1 MAELQLIS
9 SDSHVSEPPD
19 LWVER
24 IDTKYRDRAPRVVLN
39 PEGQEGA
46 YLVYEGYPPH
56 NLAIGLG
63 AGRTPEEL
71 AAFLKT
77 GTYADA
83 RPGGW
88 DPAQRLPDME
98 LDGVEAEVLYTTLG
112 FRLFWLKD
120 AGLQRACFRV
130 YNDWLAAYC
139 SYAPKRLKGLAL
151 ISLYD
156 PKEGAQE
163 LERCAKLGLKGAMIW
178 CSPPADQPY
187 SSELYDPFWAAAQD
201 LDMPVSLHAITGM
214 ERIPWEYGAEKRA
227 MRSTVTPHE
236 IEKSFSILILSGVLE
251 RFPRL
256 KIVSAENNCGWL
268 PYYLQRMD
276 RGFARFGPSG
286 TVTPWPTKLTLKPSE
301 YFRRQMYC
309 TFIDDSFGV
318 ASRQWIGV
326 DNVMWSSDY
335 PHTASTWPH
344 SRDIIERDF
353 KEVSEV
359 EKRKI
364 VRRTSPNSTALTWV
378 KPGKE
383 EQPCILITSAST
395 RTTWK
400 PRCSFTAEYWA
411 CG

>member
-1 MAELQLIS
+1 MVELQLIS

-39 PEGQEGA
+39 PEGQQGA
-46 YLVYEGYPPH
+46 YFVYEGYPPH

-151 ISLYD
+151 ISLYA
-156 PKEGAQE
+156 PKAGAQE

-187 SSELYDPFWAAAQD
+187 SSEIYDPFWAAAQEMR
-201 LDMPVSLHAITGM
+201 MPVSLHAITGM
-214 ERIPWEYGAEKRA
+214 GWESQYNWGERYMRA
-227 MRSTVTPHE
+227 TVLSHE
-236 IEKSFSILILSGVLE
+236 VEKSFSVLIFSGVLD
-251 RFPRL
+251 RFPEL
-256 KIVSAENNCGWL
+256 QIVSAENNVGWI

-276 RGFARFGPSG
+276 RTFERGRYAAGYKIQM
-286 TVTPWPTKLTLKPSE
+286 TPSE
-301 YFRRQMYC
+301 YFRRQMHC
-309 TFIDDSFGV
+309 TYIDDYVGV
-318 ASRQWIGV
+318 ANR
-326 DNVMWSSDY
+326 
-335 PHTASTWPH
+335 H
-344 SRDIIERDF
+344 
-353 KEVSEV
+353 
-359 EKRKI
+359 
-364 VRRTSPNSTALTWV
+364 
-378 KPGKE
+378 
-383 EQPCILITSAST
+383 
-395 RTTWK
+395 
-400 PRCSFTAEYWA
+400 
-411 CG
+411 

>member
-24 IDTKYRDRAPRVVLN
+24 LDIKYRDRAPRVVLN
-39 PEGQEGA
+39 PEGQAGA
-46 YLVYEGYPPH
+46 YFIYEGYPPH

-120 AGLQRACFRV
+120 AGLQQACFRV
-130 YNDWLAAYC
+130 YNDWLASYC
-139 SYAPKRLKGLAL
+139 SYAPRRLKGLAL

-156 PKEGAQE
+156 PKAGAQE
-163 LERCAKLGLKGAMIW
+163 LERCARLGLKGAMIW

-187 SSELYDPFWAAAQD
+187 SSEIYEPFWAAAQA

-214 ERIPWEYGAEKRA
+214 ERIPWEYGAEQRA

-318 ASRQWIGV
+318 ASRHWIGV

-344 SRDIIERDF
+344 SRDIIARDF
-353 KEVSEV
+353 KDVSEV

-364 VRRTSPNSTALTWV
+364 VRENAAQLY
-378 KPGKE
+378 GFD
-383 EQPCILITSAST
+383 LD
-395 RTTWK
+395 
-400 PRCSFTAEYWA
+400 
-411 CG
+411 

>member
-1 MAELQLIS
+1 MAEPQLIS

-24 IDTKYRDRAPRVVLN
+24 LDIKYRDRAPRVVLN

-46 YLVYEGYPPH
+46 YFVYEGYPPH

-120 AGLQRACFRV
+120 AALQRACFRV

-139 SYAPKRLKGLAL
+139 SYAPRRLKGLAL

-163 LERCAKLGLKGAMIW
+163 LERCARLGLKGAMIW

-187 SSELYDPFWAAAQD
+187 SSEIYEPFWAAAQD

-227 MRSTVTPHE
+227 MRQTVTPHE

-318 ASRQWIGV
+318 ASRHWIGV

-353 KEVSEV
+353 KDVSEV

-364 VRRTSPNSTALTWV
+364 VRENAAQLY
-378 KPGKE
+378 GFD
-383 EQPCILITSAST
+383 LD
-395 RTTWK
+395 
-400 PRCSFTAEYWA
+400 
-411 CG
+411 

>member
-1 MAELQLIS
+1 
-9 SDSHVSEPPD
+9 
-19 LWVER
+19 
-24 IDTKYRDRAPRVVLN
+24 VLN
-39 PEGQEGA
+39 PEGQRGA
-46 YLVYEGYPPH
+46 YFVYEGYPPH
-56 NLAIGLG
+56 NLLLAWSG
-63 AGRTPEEL
+63 GRLRSWPP
-71 AAFLKT
+71 FKT

-98 LDGVEAEVLYTTLG
+98 LDGVGGGALTTLG

-156 PKEGAQE
+156 PKAGAQE

-187 SSELYDPFWAAAQD
+187 SSEIYDPFWASAQD

-227 MRSTVTPHE
+227 LRQTVTPHE

-256 KIVSAENNCGWL
+256 KIVLGGE
-268 PYYLQRMD
+268 
-276 RGFARFGPSG
+276 
-286 TVTPWPTKLTLKPSE
+286 
-301 YFRRQMYC
+301 
-309 TFIDDSFGV
+309 
-318 ASRQWIGV
+318 
-326 DNVMWSSDY
+326 
-335 PHTASTWPH
+335 
-344 SRDIIERDF
+344 
-353 KEVSEV
+353 
-359 EKRKI
+359 
-364 VRRTSPNSTALTWV
+364 
-378 KPGKE
+378 
-383 EQPCILITSAST
+383 
-395 RTTWK
+395 
-400 PRCSFTAEYWA
+400 
-411 CG
+411 

>member
-9 SDSHVSEPPD
+9 SHFHVSEPPD

-139 SYAPKRLKGLAL
+139 SYAPRRLKGLAL

-163 LERCAKLGLKGAMIW
+163 LERCVRLGLKGAMIW

-187 SSELYDPFWAAAQD
+187 SSEIYDPFWAAAQD

-286 TVTPWPTKLTLKPSE
+286 TVTPWATKLTLKPSE

-318 ASRQWIGV
+318 ASRHWIGV

-353 KEVSEV
+353 KDVSEV

-364 VRRTSPNSTALTWV
+364 VRENVAQLY
-378 KPGKE
+378 GFD
-383 EQPCILITSAST
+383 LD
-395 RTTWK
+395 
-400 PRCSFTAEYWA
+400 
-411 CG
+411 

>member
-1 MAELQLIS
+1 MADLQLIS

-24 IDTKYRDRAPRVVLN
+24 LDLKYRERAPRLILN
-39 PEGQEGA
+39 PDGQEGA
-46 YLVYEGYPPH
+46 YFIYEGYPPH

-120 AGLQRACFRV
+120 AGLQRACFHV
-130 YNDWLAAYC
+130 YNDWLAEYC
-139 SYAPKRLKGLAL
+139 SYAPRRLKGLAL

-156 PKEGAQE
+156 PKAGAQE

-187 SSELYDPFWAAAQD
+187 SSEIYDPFWAAAQD

-227 MRSTVTPHE
+227 LRQTVTPHE

-286 TVTPWPTKLTLKPSE
+286 MVTPWPTKLTLKPSE

-318 ASRQWIGV
+318 ASRHWIGV
-326 DNVMWSSDY
+326 DNIMWSSDY

-344 SRDIIERDF
+344 SRDIIARDF
-353 KEVSEV
+353 KDVSEV
-359 EKRKI
+359 ERRKI
-364 VRRTSPNSTALTWV
+364 VRENAAQLY
-378 KPGKE
+378 GFD
-383 EQPCILITSAST
+383 LD
-395 RTTWK
+395 
-400 PRCSFTAEYWA
+400 
-411 CG
+411 

>member
-1 MAELQLIS
+1 MAEYKLIS
-9 SDSHVSEPPD
+9 ADSHVSEPPD
-19 LWVER
+19 LWATRV
-24 IDTKYRDRAPRVVLN
+24 DQKYRDRAPRLAVDL
-39 PEGQEGA
+39 PGKEGA
-46 YLVYEGYPPH
+46 YFLYEGYAPH
-56 NLAIGLG
+56 PIGIGLG
-63 AGRTPEEL
+63 AGKSPEEL
-71 AAFLKT
+71 AEFLTKA
-77 GTYADA
+77 TYADA

-88 DPAQRLPDME
+88 DPAERVKDND
-98 LDGVEAEVLYTTLG
+98 LDGVEADVLYTTLG
-112 FRLFWLKD
+112 FRVFWIKD
-120 AGLQRACFRV
+120 AGLQTDCFRV
-130 YNDWLAAYC
+130 YNDWLAEYC
-139 SYAPKRLKGLAL
+139 SYSPKRMVGLPM

-156 PKEGAQE
+156 PPAGARE
-163 LERCAKLGLKGAMIW
+163 LERCAKKGLKGAMIW

-187 SSELYDPFWAAAQD
+187 SSEIYEPFWAAAQD

-301 YFRRQMYC
+301 YFQRQMYC

-318 ASRQWIGV
+318 ASRHWIGV

-353 KEVSEV
+353 KDVSEV

-364 VRRTSPNSTALTWV
+364 VRENVAQLY
-378 KPGKE
+378 GFD
-383 EQPCILITSAST
+383 L
-395 RTTWK
+395 
-400 PRCSFTAEYWA
+400 
-411 CG
+411 G

>member
-24 IDTKYRDRAPRVVLN
+24 IDSKYRDRAPRVVLN

-98 LDGVEAEVLYTTLG
+98 LDGVEADVLYTTLG

-130 YNDWLAAYC
+130 YNDWLAEYC

-156 PKEGAQE
+156 PKEGAEE
-163 LERCAKLGLKGAMIW
+163 LARCAKIGLKGAMIW

-187 SSELYDPFWAAAQD
+187 SSEIYDPFWAAAQD

-214 ERIPWEYGAEKRA
+214 ERIPWEYGAEQRA

-251 RFPRL
+251 R
-256 KIVSAENNCGWL
+256 
-268 PYYLQRMD
+268 
-276 RGFARFGPSG
+276 
-286 TVTPWPTKLTLKPSE
+286 
-301 YFRRQMYC
+301 FRRQMYC

-353 KEVSEV
+353 KDVSEI
-359 EKRKI
+359 EKWKI
-364 VRRTSPNSTALTWV
+364 VRGNAAQLY
-378 KPGKE
+378 GFD
-383 EQPCILITSAST
+383 LD
-395 RTTWK
+395 
-400 PRCSFTAEYWA
+400 
-411 CG
+411 

>member
-24 IDTKYRDRAPRVVLN
+24 IDIKYRDRAPRVVLN

-156 PKEGAQE
+156 PKAGAQE

-187 SSELYDPFWAAAQD
+187 SSEIYDPFWAAAQD

-318 ASRQWIGV
+318 ASRHWIGV

-364 VRRTSPNSTALTWV
+364 VRENVAQLY
-378 KPGKE
+378 GFD
-383 EQPCILITSAST
+383 L
-395 RTTWK
+395 
-400 PRCSFTAEYWA
+400 
-411 CG
+411 G

>member
-1 MAELQLIS
+1 MAEPQLIS

-19 LWVER
+19 LWAER
-24 IDTKYRDRAPRVVLN
+24 LDIKYRGRAPRVVLN

-46 YLVYEGYPPH
+46 YFIYEGYPPH

-139 SYAPKRLKGLAL
+139 SYAPRRLKGLAL

-163 LERCAKLGLKGAMIW
+163 LERCARLGLKGAMIW

-187 SSELYDPFWAAAQD
+187 SSEIYEPFWAAAQD

-318 ASRQWIGV
+318 ASRHWIGV

-344 SRDIIERDF
+344 SRDIIARDF

-364 VRRTSPNSTALTWV
+364 VRENVAQLY
-378 KPGKE
+378 GFD
-383 EQPCILITSAST
+383 L
-395 RTTWK
+395 
-400 PRCSFTAEYWA
+400 
-411 CG
+411 G

>member
-24 IDTKYRDRAPRVVLN
+24 LDLKYRDRAPRLVLN

-46 YLVYEGYPPH
+46 YFIYEGYPPH

-139 SYAPKRLKGLAL
+139 SYAPRRLKGLAL

-156 PKEGAQE
+156 PKAGVQE

-178 CSPPADQPY
+178 CSPPADQAY
-187 SSELYDPFWAAAQD
+187 SSEIYDPFWAAAQD

-227 MRSTVTPHE
+227 MRQTVTPHE

-318 ASRQWIGV
+318 ASRHWIGV
-326 DNVMWSSDY
+326 DNIMWSSDY

-344 SRDIIERDF
+344 SRDIITRDF
-353 KEVSEV
+353 KDVSEV

-364 VRRTSPNSTALTWV
+364 VRENAAQLY
-378 KPGKE
+378 GFD
-383 EQPCILITSAST
+383 LD
-395 RTTWK
+395 
-400 PRCSFTAEYWA
+400 
-411 CG
+411 

>member
-1 MAELQLIS
+1 MAEPQLIS

-24 IDTKYRDRAPRVVLN
+24 LDIKYRDRAPRIVLN

-46 YLVYEGYPPH
+46 YFVYEGYPPH

-139 SYAPKRLKGLAL
+139 NYAPRRLKGLAL

-163 LERCAKLGLKGAMIW
+163 LERCARLGLKGAMIW

-187 SSELYDPFWAAAQD
+187 SSEIYEPFWAAAQD

-318 ASRQWIGV
+318 ASRHWIGV

-344 SRDIIERDF
+344 SRDIIARDF
-353 KEVSEV
+353 KDVSEI

-364 VRRTSPNSTALTWV
+364 VRENAAQLY
-378 KPGKE
+378 GFD
-383 EQPCILITSAST
+383 L
-395 RTTWK
+395 
-400 PRCSFTAEYWA
+400 
-411 CG
+411 G

>member
-1 MAELQLIS
+1 MAEPQLIS

-24 IDTKYRDRAPRVVLN
+24 LDIKYRDRAPRVALN

-46 YLVYEGYPPH
+46 YFVYEGYPPH

-120 AGLQRACFRV
+120 AALQRACFRV

-139 SYAPKRLKGLAL
+139 SYAPRRLKGLAL

-163 LERCAKLGLKGAMIW
+163 LERCARLGLKGAMIW

-187 SSELYDPFWAAAQD
+187 SSEIYEPFWAAAQD

-227 MRSTVTPHE
+227 MRQTVTPHE

-318 ASRQWIGV
+318 ASRHWIGV

-353 KEVSEV
+353 KDVSEV

-364 VRRTSPNSTALTWV
+364 VRENAAQLY
-378 KPGKE
+378 GFD
-383 EQPCILITSAST
+383 LD
-395 RTTWK
+395 
-400 PRCSFTAEYWA
+400 
-411 CG
+411 

>member
-24 IDTKYRDRAPRVVLN
+24 LDIKYRDRAPRVVLN

-46 YLVYEGYPPH
+46 YFVYEGYPPH

-187 SSELYDPFWAAAQD
+187 SSEIYDPFWAAAQD

-214 ERIPWEYGAEKRA
+214 ERIPWEYGAEQRA

-318 ASRQWIGV
+318 ASRHWIGV

-344 SRDIIERDF
+344 SRDIIARDF

-364 VRRTSPNSTALTWV
+364 VRENVAQLY
-378 KPGKE
+378 GFD
-383 EQPCILITSAST
+383 L
-395 RTTWK
+395 
-400 PRCSFTAEYWA
+400 
-411 CG
+411 G

>member
-187 SSELYDPFWAAAQD
+187 SSEIYDPFWAAAQD

-227 MRSTVTPHE
+227 MRQTVTPHE

-318 ASRQWIGV
+318 ASRHWIGV

-353 KEVSEV
+353 KDVSEV

-364 VRRTSPNSTALTWV
+364 VRENVAQLY
-378 KPGKE
+378 GFD
-383 EQPCILITSAST
+383 LD
-395 RTTWK
+395 
-400 PRCSFTAEYWA
+400 
-411 CG
+411 

>member
-1 MAELQLIS
+1 MAELRLIS

-24 IDTKYRDRAPRVVLN
+24 VDQKYRDRAPKVVLN

-46 YLVYEGYPPH
+46 YFVYEGFPPH

-88 DPAQRLPDME
+88 DPSQRLPDME

-120 AGLQRACFRV
+120 AGLQQACFRV
-130 YNDWLAAYC
+130 YNDWLAEYC
-139 SYAPKRLKGLAL
+139 SYAPRQLKGLAL

-156 PKEGAQE
+156 PQEGARE
-163 LERCAKLGLKGAMIW
+163 LVRCAKLGLKGAMIW

-187 SSELYDPFWAAAQD
+187 SLPLYDPFWAAAQD

-214 ERIPWEYGAEKRA
+214 ERIPWEYGAEQRA
-227 MRSTVTPHE
+227 MRPTVTPHE

-268 PYYLQRMD
+268 PYYLQRVD
-276 RGFARFGPSG
+276 RAFRRFGPSG
-286 TVTPWPTKLTLKPSE
+286 TATPWPTKLTLTPSE
-301 YFRRQMYC
+301 YFQRQMYC
-309 TFIDDSFGV
+309 TFIDDPFGV
-318 ASRQWIGV
+318 ASRHWIGV
-326 DNVMWSSDY
+326 DNLMWSSDY
-335 PHTASTWPH
+335 PHTASTWPR
-344 SRDIIERDF
+344 SRAVIERDF
-353 KEVSEV
+353 KDVSEE
-359 EKRKI
+359 EKWKI
-364 VRRTSPNSTALTWV
+364 VRGNVAKLY
-378 KPGKE
+378 GFD
-383 EQPCILITSAST
+383 L
-395 RTTWK
+395 
-400 PRCSFTAEYWA
+400 
-411 CG
+411 G

>member
-24 IDTKYRDRAPRVVLN
+24 LDIKYRDRAPRLVLN

-46 YLVYEGYPPH
+46 YFVYEGYPPH

-139 SYAPKRLKGLAL
+139 SYAPRRLKGLAL
-151 ISLYD
+151 IPLYD
-156 PKEGAQE
+156 PKAGAQE

-187 SSELYDPFWAAAQD
+187 SSEIYEPFWAAAQD

-318 ASRQWIGV
+318 ASRHWIGV

-344 SRDIIERDF
+344 SRDIIARDF

-364 VRRTSPNSTALTWV
+364 VRENVAQLY
-378 KPGKE
+378 GFD
-383 EQPCILITSAST
+383 L
-395 RTTWK
+395 
-400 PRCSFTAEYWA
+400 
-411 CG
+411 G

>member
-98 LDGVEAEVLYTTLG
+98 LDGVEAEVHYTTLG

-163 LERCAKLGLKGAMIW
+163 LERCAKVDLKGAMIW

-187 SSELYDPFWAAAQD
+187 SSEIYDPFWAAAQD

-214 ERIPWEYGAEKRA
+214 ERIPWEYSAEKRA

-353 KEVSEV
+353 KEVSEI

-364 VRRTSPNSTALTWV
+364 VRENVAQLY
-378 KPGKE
+378 GFD
-383 EQPCILITSAST
+383 L
-395 RTTWK
+395 
-400 PRCSFTAEYWA
+400 
-411 CG
+411 G

>member
-19 LWVER
+19 LWAER
-24 IDTKYRDRAPRVVLN
+24 LDIKYRDRAPRVVLN

-120 AGLQRACFRV
+120 AGLQQACFGV

-187 SSELYDPFWAAAQD
+187 SSEIYDPFWAAAQD

-214 ERIPWEYGAEKRA
+214 ERIPWEYGAEQRA

-318 ASRQWIGV
+318 ASRHWIGV
-326 DNVMWSSDY
+326 DNIMWSSDY

-344 SRDIIERDF
+344 SRDIIAREF

-364 VRRTSPNSTALTWV
+364 VRENVAQLY
-378 KPGKE
+378 GFD
-383 EQPCILITSAST
+383 L
-395 RTTWK
+395 
-400 PRCSFTAEYWA
+400 
-411 CG
+411 G

>member
-9 SDSHVSEPPD
+9 SDSHVSEPSD
-19 LWVER
+19 LGVER
-24 IDTKYRDRAPRVVLN
+24 RDTKYRERAPRVVLN

-88 DPAQRLPDME
+88 DSAQRLPDME
-98 LDGVEAEVLYTTLG
+98 LDGVEADVLYTTLG

-156 PKEGAQE
+156 PKEGALE
-163 LERCAKLGLKGAMIW
+163 LERCAKMGLKGAMIW

-187 SSELYDPFWAAAQD
+187 SSPLYDPFWAAAQER
-201 LDMPVSLHAITGM
+201 DM
-214 ERIPWEYGAEKRA
+214 RK
-227 MRSTVTPHE
+227 TVTPHE
-236 IEKSFSILILSGVLE
+236 IENSFSILILSGVLE

-301 YFRRQMYC
+301 YFQRQMYC

-318 ASRQWIGV
+318 ASRQCIGV

-353 KEVSEV
+353 KDVSEV

-364 VRRTSPNSTALTWV
+364 VRENVAQLY
-378 KPGKE
+378 GFD
-383 EQPCILITSAST
+383 LA
-395 RTTWK
+395 
-400 PRCSFTAEYWA
+400 
-411 CG
+411 

>member
-1 MAELQLIS
+1 MAEPQLIS

-24 IDTKYRDRAPRVVLN
+24 LDIKYRDRAPRVALN

-46 YLVYEGYPPH
+46 YFVYEGYPPH

-120 AGLQRACFRV
+120 AALQRACFRV

-139 SYAPKRLKGLAL
+139 SYAPQRLKGLAL

-163 LERCAKLGLKGAMIW
+163 LERCARLGLKGAMIW

-187 SSELYDPFWAAAQD
+187 SSEIYDPFWAAAQD

-227 MRSTVTPHE
+227 MRQTVTPHE

-318 ASRQWIGV
+318 ASRHWIGV

-353 KEVSEV
+353 KDVSEV

-364 VRRTSPNSTALTWV
+364 VRENAAQLY
-378 KPGKE
+378 GFD
-383 EQPCILITSAST
+383 LD
-395 RTTWK
+395 
-400 PRCSFTAEYWA
+400 
-411 CG
+411 

>member
-187 SSELYDPFWAAAQD
+187 SSEIYDPFWAAAQD

-227 MRSTVTPHE
+227 MRQTVTPHE

-318 ASRQWIGV
+318 ASRHWIGV

-353 KEVSEV
+353 KDVSEV

-364 VRRTSPNSTALTWV
+364 VRENVAQLY
-378 KPGKE
+378 GFD
-383 EQPCILITSAST
+383 L
-395 RTTWK
+395 
-400 PRCSFTAEYWA
+400 
-411 CG
+411 G

>member
-1 MAELQLIS
+1 MADLQLIS

-24 IDTKYRDRAPRVVLN
+24 LDIKYRDRAPRLVLN

-46 YLVYEGYPPH
+46 YFIYEGYPPH

-120 AGLQRACFRV
+120 AGLQRACFHV

-139 SYAPKRLKGLAL
+139 SYAPRRLKGLAL

-156 PKEGAQE
+156 PKAGAQE
-163 LERCAKLGLKGAMIW
+163 LERCARLGLKGAMIW

-187 SSELYDPFWAAAQD
+187 SSEIYDPFWAAAQD

-214 ERIPWEYGAEKRA
+214 ERISWEYGAEKRA
-227 MRSTVTPHE
+227 LRQTVTPHE
-236 IEKSFSILILSGVLE
+236 IEESFSILILSGVLE

-318 ASRQWIGV
+318 ASRHWIGV
-326 DNVMWSSDY
+326 DNIMWSSDY

-344 SRDIIERDF
+344 SRDIIARDF
-353 KEVSEV
+353 KDVSEV

-364 VRRTSPNSTALTWV
+364 VRENAAQLY
-378 KPGKE
+378 GFD
-383 EQPCILITSAST
+383 L
-395 RTTWK
+395 
-400 PRCSFTAEYWA
+400 
-411 CG
+411 G

>member
-156 PKEGAQE
+156 PRPQGGHDLVLPACRPALQLGDLRSVLGGGAGPGHARQPP
-163 LERCAKLGLKGAMIW
+163 RHHRHGAYSVGIQ
-178 CSPPADQPY
+178 CRKTRHALNGYPP
-187 SSELYDPFWAAAQD
+187 
-201 LDMPVSLHAITGM
+201 
-214 ERIPWEYGAEKRA
+214 R
-227 MRSTVTPHE
+227 
-236 IEKSFSILILSGVLE
+236 
-251 RFPRL
+251 
-256 KIVSAENNCGWL
+256 N
-268 PYYLQRMD
+268 
-276 RGFARFGPSG
+276 
-286 TVTPWPTKLTLKPSE
+286 
-301 YFRRQMYC
+301 
-309 TFIDDSFGV
+309 
-318 ASRQWIGV
+318 
-326 DNVMWSSDY
+326 
-335 PHTASTWPH
+335 
-344 SRDIIERDF
+344 
-353 KEVSEV
+353 
-359 EKRKI
+359 
-364 VRRTSPNSTALTWV
+364 
-378 KPGKE
+378 
-383 EQPCILITSAST
+383 
-395 RTTWK
+395 
-400 PRCSFTAEYWA
+400 
-411 CG
+411 

>member
-1 MAELQLIS
+1 MADLQLIS

-24 IDTKYRDRAPRVVLN
+24 LDIKYRDRAPRLVLN

-46 YLVYEGYPPH
+46 YFIYEGYPPR

-120 AGLQRACFRV
+120 AGLQRACFHV

-139 SYAPKRLKGLAL
+139 SYAPRRLKGLAL

-156 PKEGAQE
+156 PKAGAQE
-163 LERCAKLGLKGAMIW
+163 LERCARLGLKGAMIW

-187 SSELYDPFWAAAQD
+187 SSEIYDPFWAAAQD

-214 ERIPWEYGAEKRA
+214 ERISWEYGAEKRA
-227 MRSTVTPHE
+227 LRQTVTPHE

-286 TVTPWPTKLTLKPSE
+286 TVTPWPTKLILKPSE

-318 ASRQWIGV
+318 ASRHWIGV
-326 DNVMWSSDY
+326 DNIMWSSDY

-344 SRDIIERDF
+344 SRDIIARDF
-353 KEVSEV
+353 KDVSEV

-364 VRRTSPNSTALTWV
+364 VRENAAQLY
-378 KPGKE
+378 GFD
-383 EQPCILITSAST
+383 L
-395 RTTWK
+395 
-400 PRCSFTAEYWA
+400 
-411 CG
+411 G

>member
-187 SSELYDPFWAAAQD
+187 SSEIYDPFWAAAQD

-214 ERIPWEYGAEKRA
+214 ERIPWEYGAEQRA

-318 ASRQWIGV
+318 ASRHWIGV

-353 KEVSEV
+353 KDVSEV

-364 VRRTSPNSTALTWV
+364 VRENVAKLY
-378 KPGKE
+378 GFD
-383 EQPCILITSAST
+383 LD
-395 RTTWK
+395 
-400 PRCSFTAEYWA
+400 
-411 CG
+411 

>member
-1 MAELQLIS
+1 MADDTIIS
-9 SDSHVSEPPD
+9 ADSHMTEPPD
-19 LWVER
+19 LWVKR
-24 IDTKYRDRAPRVVLN
+24 IDKSFRDRAPRVVQEHQGKPGLWFVC
-39 PEGQEGA
+39 EGLEPRS
-46 YLVYEGYPPH
+46 V
-56 NLAIGLG
+56 
-63 AGRTPEEL
+63 AGTFAAGKTPEEL
-71 AAFLKT
+71 AAFQKV
-77 GTYADA
+77 GYEAA

-88 DPAQRLPDME
+88 DPVERLKDMAI
-98 LDGVEAEVLYTTLG
+98 DGVAAEVLYTTLG
-112 FRLFWLKD
+112 FRLFGLTD
-120 AGLQRACFRV
+120 ASFQAAIFRS
-130 YNDWLAAYC
+130 YNDWLAEFC
-139 SYAPKRLKGLAL
+139 GHDPKRFAGLAL
-151 ISLYD
+151 ISLLEVD
-156 PKEGAQE
+156 EGVREIQ
-163 LERCAKLGLKGAMIW
+163 RCAALGLKGAMIMA
-178 CSPPADQPY
+178 SPPDGCEY
-187 SSELYDPFWAAAQD
+187 SEPIYDPFWAAAQE

-214 ERIPWEYGAEKRA
+214 ERIPWEYGAEQRA

-318 ASRQWIGV
+318 ASRHWIGV
-326 DNVMWSSDY
+326 DNVMWWSDY

-353 KEVSEV
+353 KDVSEV

-364 VRRTSPNSTALTWV
+364 VRENVAKLY
-378 KPGKE
+378 GFD
-383 EQPCILITSAST
+383 LD
-395 RTTWK
+395 
-400 PRCSFTAEYWA
+400 
-411 CG
+411 

>member
-19 LWVER
+19 LWAER
-24 IDTKYRDRAPRVVLN
+24 LDIKYRDRAPRVILN

-46 YLVYEGYPPH
+46 YFVYEGYPPH

-98 LDGVEAEVLYTTLG
+98 LDGVAAEVLYTTLG

-163 LERCAKLGLKGAMIW
+163 LERCANLGLKGAMIW

-187 SSELYDPFWAAAQD
+187 SSEIYDPFWAAAQD

-318 ASRQWIGV
+318 ASRHWIGV

-344 SRDIIERDF
+344 SRDIIARDF
-353 KEVSEV
+353 KDVSEV

-364 VRRTSPNSTALTWV
+364 VRENVAQLY
-378 KPGKE
+378 
-383 EQPCILITSAST
+383 
-395 RTTWK
+395 
-400 PRCSFTAEYWA
+400 SFDLD
-411 CG
+411 

>member
-187 SSELYDPFWAAAQD
+187 SSEIYDPFWAAAQD

-214 ERIPWEYGAEKRA
+214 ERIPWEYDAEKRA

-318 ASRQWIGV
+318 ASRHWIGV

-353 KEVSEV
+353 KDVSEV

-364 VRRTSPNSTALTWV
+364 VRENVAQLY
-378 KPGKE
+378 GFD
-383 EQPCILITSAST
+383 LD
-395 RTTWK
+395 
-400 PRCSFTAEYWA
+400 
-411 CG
+411 

>member
-120 AGLQRACFRV
+120 AELQRACFRV

-187 SSELYDPFWAAAQD
+187 SSEIYDPFWAAAQD

-214 ERIPWEYGAEKRA
+214 ERIPWEYSPEKRA
-227 MRSTVTPHE
+227 MRQTVTPHE

-256 KIVSAENNCGWL
+256 KVVSAENNCGWL

-318 ASRQWIGV
+318 ASRHWIGV

-344 SRDIIERDF
+344 SRDIIARDF
-353 KEVSEV
+353 KDVSEV

-364 VRRTSPNSTALTWV
+364 VRDNVAQLY
-378 KPGKE
+378 GFD
-383 EQPCILITSAST
+383 L
-395 RTTWK
+395 
-400 PRCSFTAEYWA
+400 
-411 CG
+411 G

>member
-24 IDTKYRDRAPRVVLN
+24 IDKKYRDRAPKVVLN

-46 YLVYEGYPPH
+46 YFLYEGFPPH

-120 AGLQRACFRV
+120 AGLQQACFRV
-130 YNDWLAAYC
+130 YNDWLAEYC
-139 SYAPKRLKGLAL
+139 GYAPKRLKGLAL

-163 LERCAKLGLKGAMIW
+163 LARCATLGLKGAMIW

-187 SSELYDPFWAAAQD
+187 SLPLYDPFWAAAQD
-201 LDMPVSLHAITGM
+201 LDMPISLHAITGI
-214 ERIPWEYGAEKRA
+214 ERIQWEYGAEQRA
-227 MRSTVTPHE
+227 MRPTVTPHE
-236 IEKSFSILILSGVLE
+236 IEKSFSTLILSGVLE

-268 PYYLQRMD
+268 PYYLQRVD
-276 RGFARFGPSG
+276 RAFLRFGPSG
-286 TVTPWPTKLTLKPSE
+286 TATPWPTKLSLKPSE
-301 YFRRQMYC
+301 YFQRQMYC
-309 TFIDDSFGV
+309 TFIDDPFGV
-318 ASRQWIGV
+318 ASRHWIGV
-326 DNVMWSSDY
+326 DNIMWSSDY
-335 PHTASTWPH
+335 PHTASTWPR
-344 SRDIIERDF
+344 SRAVIERDF
-353 KEVSEV
+353 KDVSEE

-364 VRRTSPNSTALTWV
+364 VRGNVAKLY
-378 KPGKE
+378 GFD
-383 EQPCILITSAST
+383 L
-395 RTTWK
+395 
-400 PRCSFTAEYWA
+400 
-411 CG
+411 G

>member
-1 MAELQLIS
+1 MAEFELIS

-24 IDTKYRDRAPRVVLN
+24 IDATYRDRAPRVVLN

-46 YLVYEGYPPH
+46 YFIYEGYPPH

-98 LDGVEAEVLYTTLG
+98 LDGVAAEVLYTTLG

-130 YNDWLAAYC
+130 YNDWLAEYC
-139 SYAPKRLKGLAL
+139 GYAPQRLKGLAL

-156 PKEGAQE
+156 PREGAQE
-163 LERCAKLGLKGAMIW
+163 LARCAKLGLKGAMIW

-187 SSELYDPFWAAAQD
+187 SLPLYDPFWAAAQD

-214 ERIPWEYGAEKRA
+214 ERIPWEYGAEQRA
-227 MRSTVTPHE
+227 MRPTVTPHE

-268 PYYLQRMD
+268 PYYLQRVD
-276 RGFARFGPSG
+276 RAFARFGPSG

-301 YFRRQMYC
+301 YFQRQMYC
-309 TFIDDSFGV
+309 TFIDDPFGV
-318 ASRQWIGV
+318 ASRHWIGV
-326 DNVMWSSDY
+326 DNIMWSSDY
-335 PHTASTWPH
+335 PHTASTWPR
-344 SRDIIERDF
+344 SRAVIARDF
-353 KEVSEV
+353 KEVHE
-359 EKRKI
+359 
-364 VRRTSPNSTALTWV
+364 
-378 KPGKE
+378 E
-383 EQPCILITSAST
+383 EQWKILRGNAA
-395 RTTWK
+395 K
-400 PRCSFTAEYWA
+400 LYGFDL
-411 CG
+411 G

>member
-24 IDTKYRDRAPRVVLN
+24 IDAKYRDRAPRVVLN

-120 AGLQRACFRV
+120 AELQRACFRV

-187 SSELYDPFWAAAQD
+187 SSEIYDPFWAAAQD

-214 ERIPWEYGAEKRA
+214 ERIPWEYSPEKRA
-227 MRSTVTPHE
+227 MRQTVTPHE

-286 TVTPWPTKLTLKPSE
+286 TATPWPTKLTLKPSE

-318 ASRQWIGV
+318 ASRHWIGV

-353 KEVSEV
+353 KDVSEV

-364 VRRTSPNSTALTWV
+364 VRENVAQLY
-378 KPGKE
+378 GFD
-383 EQPCILITSAST
+383 L
-395 RTTWK
+395 
-400 PRCSFTAEYWA
+400 
-411 CG
+411 G

>member
-9 SDSHVSEPPD
+9 SDSHVSEPLD

-24 IDTKYRDRAPRVVLN
+24 LDVKYRDRAPRVVVN
-39 PEGQEGA
+39 PDGQEGA
-46 YLVYEGYPPH
+46 YFVYEGYPPH

-71 AAFLKT
+71 ATFLKT

-120 AGLQRACFRV
+120 AGLQQACFRV
-130 YNDWLAAYC
+130 YNDWLAEYC

-156 PKEGAQE
+156 PQAGAKE

-187 SSELYDPFWAAAQD
+187 SSEIYDPFWAAAQD

-214 ERIPWEYGAEKRA
+214 ERIQWEYGAEKRA
-227 MRSTVTPHE
+227 LRQTVTPHE

-318 ASRQWIGV
+318 ASRHWIGV
-326 DNVMWSSDY
+326 DNIMWSSDY

-353 KEVSEV
+353 KDVSEV

-364 VRRTSPNSTALTWV
+364 VRDNAAQLY
-378 KPGKE
+378 GFD
-383 EQPCILITSAST
+383 L
-395 RTTWK
+395 
-400 PRCSFTAEYWA
+400 
-411 CG
+411 G

>member
-1 MAELQLIS
+1 
-9 SDSHVSEPPD
+9 
-19 LWVER
+19 VER
-24 IDTKYRDRAPRVVLN
+24 LDHQYRDRAPRLVLN
-39 PEGQEGA
+39 PDGQEGA
-46 YLVYEGYPPH
+46 YFLYEGYPPH

-71 AAFLKT
+71 AAFLTT

-98 LDGVEAEVLYTTLG
+98 LDGVQAEVLYTTLG

-120 AGLQRACFRV
+120 AGLQQACFRV

-163 LERCAKLGLKGAMIW
+163 LQRCAGLGLKGAMIW

-187 SSELYDPFWAAAQD
+187 SSEIYDPFWAAAQD

-227 MRSTVTPHE
+227 LRSTVTPHE
-236 IEKSFSILILSGVLE
+236 IEKSFSIFILSGVLE

-318 ASRQWIGV
+318 ASRHWIGV
-326 DNVMWSSDY
+326 DNIMWSSDY

-344 SRDIIERDF
+344 SRDIIARDF
-353 KEVSEV
+353 KDVSEV

-364 VRRTSPNSTALTWV
+364 VRENAAQLY
-378 KPGKE
+378 GFD
-383 EQPCILITSAST
+383 LD
-395 RTTWK
+395 
-400 PRCSFTAEYWA
+400 
-411 CG
+411 

>member
-24 IDTKYRDRAPRVVLN
+24 LDLKYRDRAPRLVLN

-46 YLVYEGYPPH
+46 YFVYEGYPPH

-120 AGLQRACFRV
+120 AGLQRACFGV

-156 PKEGAQE
+156 PKAGAQE
-163 LERCAKLGLKGAMIW
+163 LECCARLGLKGAMIW

-187 SSELYDPFWAAAQD
+187 SLESYDPFWAAAQD

-227 MRSTVTPHE
+227 MRQTVTPHE

-318 ASRQWIGV
+318 ASRHWIGV

-353 KEVSEV
+353 KDVSAV

-364 VRRTSPNSTALTWV
+364 VRENVAQLY
-378 KPGKE
+378 GFD
-383 EQPCILITSAST
+383 L
-395 RTTWK
+395 
-400 PRCSFTAEYWA
+400 
-411 CG
+411 G